1 VTRLLGALAVAFY
14 AIHAAVHVARRQP
27 ENLLWV
33 CHLGSL
39 AVGAGLLLRS
49 PALNAVGAFWL
60 CWGLPLWILYL
71 AMGGEFMPTS
81 LGTHVGGLAIG
92 FVGLRRI
99 GLPRGAWWKTV
110 LAWAVLVVFTRVA
123 TPPAENVNMAHRVQQ
138 GWETSFT
145 SHPVYI
151 VMIGA
156 TGAALSLALQFG
168 LPKLGFRAPAE
179 AA

>member
-1 VTRLLGALAVAFY
+1 VTRALGALAVAFY
-14 AIHAAVHVARRQP
+14 AIHAAAHIARRQP

-39 AVGAGLLLRS
+39 AVGLGLLRGS
-49 PALNAVGAFWL
+49 PTLNAIGTFWL

-71 AMGGEFMPTS
+71 SMGGEFMPTS
-81 LGTHVGGLAIG
+81 IGTHVGGFVIG

-110 LAWAVLVVFTRVA
+110 LAWATLVVLTRVA

-138 GWETSFT
+138 GWEATFT
-145 SHPVYI
+145 SYPVYI
-151 VMIGA
+151 VLIG
-156 TGAALSLALQFG
+156 TMGAALSLALQFG
-168 LPKLGFRAPAE
+168 LPRIGFHAPETA
-179 AA
+179 